1 MSVVAVIVGGIGL
14 LLAWY
19 FFAPQK
25 ATQAQVS
32 GGVQTGDIV
41 VRGGYSP
48 NPVTGGLLS
57 PMIAAAAMVPS
68 SISVAL
74 NAARLD
80 RIAPPPGGAPG
91 PAAQG
96 AAAAGTAPGVVA
108 DGRGR

>member
-1 MSVVAVIVGGIGL
+1 MMKNVPVM
-14 LLAWY
+14 AWY

-25 ATQAQVS
+25 ATQAQIS
-32 GGVQTGDIV
+32 GEVQTVDIV

-57 PMIAAAAMVPS
+57 PMTAAAGMAPS
-68 SISVAL
+68 GISVARS
-74 NAARLD
+74 AARLD

-96 AAAAGTAPGVVA
+96 PAAAGTAPGVVA
-108 DGRGR
+108 DGRAL